1 MEDDWIVDDFTGYEE
16 DLQKALKEENNE
28 LQT

>member
-1 MEDDWIVDDFTGYEE
+1 MEDDWIVDDFTGYAE
-16 DLQKALKEENNE
+16 DLQKALKEESNE